1 MSVDNVLRN
10 LLFTKFRIGRIQFE
24 FLEGLLAVC
33 ITGVGFL
40 LRTPF
45 ETGLPH
51 WPYLLV
57 EWYLAVAASALVWR
71 MTKSRMRTLGAYSIL
86 LILPTV
92 IADGTILRG
101 DACVGALLFLCALLL
116 LENGKIWFFTIAAA
130 ALLLLDVKYVGIL
143 FACMVLW
150 QREWLKSGQL
160 FLLLAAGAA
169 RFVHAYRAWLSAGYT
184 LVTFHW
190 PNIYGIVGK
199 EAVQGQLIDPIALVG
214 LFLAL
219 GLLVL
224 AVWLF
229 GQAPG
234 SEEAR
239 TEAIEVS
246 AARRQSICVDGARVV
261 RLCLFFVLA
270 AGYFLPYMDQS
281 CGYLPCVLSVICF
294 LLAPREF
301 LVPMALQIVTFAGY
315 QECFHGESMMPMAVF
330 SVIHLLA
337 VAYLGIKLL
346 TEAGVISLCSR
357 KN

>member
-10 LLFTKFRIGRIQFE
+10 LLFMRFRIGRIQFA
-24 FLEGLLAVC
+24 FLEGVLAVC

-57 EWYLAVAASALVWR
+57 EWYLAVAAAVLVWR
-71 MTKSRMRTLGAYSIL
+71 ITQSRMRTLGVYSIF
-86 LILPTV
+86 LILPSV

-101 DACVGALLFLCALLL
+101 DACVGALLFFCALLF
-116 LENGKIWFFTIAAA
+116 LESGKSWLFTIAVT

-150 QREWLKSGQL
+150 QRGKLKIEQL
-160 FLLLAAGAA
+160 FLLLAAGVT
-169 RFVHAYRAWLSAGYT
+169 RFVHAYGVWFSAEYT

-190 PNIYGIVGK
+190 PNIYGIVGEK
-199 EAVQGQLIDPIALVG
+199 AVQGQLIDPVALVG

-229 GQAPG
+229 AMAPG
-234 SEEAR
+234 SEVPA
-239 TEAIEVS
+239 
-246 AARRQSICVDGARVV
+246 V
-261 RLCLFFVLA
+261 RLCLFFLLA

-294 LLAPREF
+294 LLTPREF
-301 LVPMALQIVTFAGY
+301 LVPIALQIVTFAGY

-330 SVIHLLA
+330 SVIHLL
-337 VAYLGIKLL
+337 VMAYLGIKLL
-346 TEAGVISLCSR
+346 TEAGVISLWSQ
-357 KN
+357 KS